1 MQFTRDIW
9 LIYIF
14 VIFLCFLF
22 IVIAGIQQEPRQAR
36 YAWKKCKLFLQS
48 QENLGTLIKL
58 LILEEVIYAS
68 RKTQCPCDLS
78 AQEVSIWAHIWQQ
91 GLKTFDLRS
100 RHWASG
106 RYLTNMGDRLRDAHS
121 HLPVLLND
129 ALLIISM
136 QRFDR

>member
-9 LIYIF
+9 LIPIF
-14 VIFLCFLF
+14 IIFLCFLF

-36 YAWKKCKLFLQS
+36 YTWKKCKLFHQS
-48 QENLGTLIKL
+48 RENLGTLIKL

-68 RKTQCPCDLS
+68 RKTQCPRGC

-129 ALLIISM
+129 ALLIIS
-136 QRFDR
+136 RDLTDE